1 MPVGRKVEA
10 EQMQADQT
18 GLEMW
23 EEGGRRV
30 AALWGGTA
38 CEALVAGGK
47 WYGEVAVVLDDGQH
61 EEAVGRME
69 SGAIADQSQVGGV
82 VHAGDGGHPECV
94 EESGGGVHEKGIA
107 GQQ

>member
-47 WYGEVAVVLDDGQH
+47 
-61 EEAVGRME
+61 
-69 SGAIADQSQVGGV
+69 
-82 VHAGDGGHPECV
+82 
-94 EESGGGVHEKGIA
+94 
-107 GQQ
+107 